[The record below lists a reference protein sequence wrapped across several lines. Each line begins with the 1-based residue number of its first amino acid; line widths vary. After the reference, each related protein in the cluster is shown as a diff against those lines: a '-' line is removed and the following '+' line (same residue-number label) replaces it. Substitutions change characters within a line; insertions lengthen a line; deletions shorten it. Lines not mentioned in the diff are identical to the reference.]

1 MRLTE
6 IQLLHL
12 HQCLEQRQ
20 FLRRKTVVLIQVNQ
34 PELRQFLFAARLP
47 RQLKTV
53 RVIISQPVGHQ
64 QLTKSR
70 FTLSLHTAH
79 QHRGHCIGATV
90 HASCPLGGHSQ
101 HPAVEAVYPEGFF
114 RDALRQRSD
123 AIHSVPLGQCIHIS
137 KERVIVFQAFRMEQA
152 AHILIPAIDAMT
164 VRFQAQGVQGT
175 LSHHLIKCVRPL
187 PLRAIFGLFRQH
199 VETELIVFPQVVL
212 QTVLH
217 LPVIRSLFFFPF
229 IRRRVRLF
237 RRCSFTVP

>member
-1 MRLTE
+1 MPCIRLT
-6 IQLLHL
+6 
-12 HQCLEQRQ
+12 
-20 FLRRKTVVLIQVNQ
+20 N
-34 PELRQFLFAARLP
+34 
-47 RQLKTV
+47 
-53 RVIISQPVGHQ
+53 
-64 QLTKSR
+64 
-70 FTLSLHTAH
+70 
-79 QHRGHCIGATV
+79 IGAT
-90 HASCPLGGHSQ
+90 ALAQRSMR
-101 HPAVEAVYPEGFF
+101 PAHWAAIPSIQRWKPFIQKAFF

-123 AIHSVPLGQCIHIS
+123 AAHPVPLGQCIHIS

-175 LSHHLIKCVRPL
+175 LSHYLIRCVRPL

-229 IRRRVRLF
+229 IRRRASPCFAVAVSPFHNLHHSITFRIISFIMILLF
-237 RRCSFTVP
+237 FLVVVSTKIAH